1 MLGLYSWLNIKVDSS
16 VDLTGLVI
24 VGAIV
29 SLIPIVAL
37 MLSMQRYWR
46 SGITL
51 GSLK

>member
-1 MLGLYSWLNIKVDSS
+1 MPAL
-16 VDLTGLVI
+16 DLTSLVEA
-24 VGAIV
+24 GALV
-29 SLIPIVAL
+29 SLIPMVVL